1 MVLCGTLVD
10 ADIPYCDKMRE
21 AIINQWKQSFEE
33 LKTELSVSLH
43 LLSLL
48 YLTLINRN
56 PVEKSVS
63 WWFLALTAH
72 WITSDKLQPE
82 PLRKTSQLQ

>member
-1 MVLCGTLVD
+1 MVLCRTLVD
-10 ADIPYCDKMRE
+10 ADIPHCDKMRE

-56 PVEKSVS
+56 PAEKSVS
-63 WWFLALTAH
+63 WWTFGQTGIWH
-72 WITSDKLQPE
+72 
-82 PLRKTSQLQ
+82 RF